1 MIQISKA
8 QSEYLRTHGVKE
20 GITRTMAQKSRRHN
34 YYAAEEC
41 YILALLDEYAQSQK
55 VVEVY
60 GKV

>member
-1 MIQISKA
+1 
-8 QSEYLRTHGVKE
+8 
-20 GITRTMAQKSRRHN
+20 MAQKSKRHN
-34 YYAAEEC
+34 YYAAEER